1 MMARRKKG
9 KKNRISIDFDGF
21 DEMAERIDKLAGLA
35 GLQKAVEKG
44 LKASKDYVNAEA
56 EKAMQ
61 KSKLPAKGKY
71 SKGDTL
77 QGLDRNTSVNWKD
90 GGTYA
95 TLKIGFD
102 LSQNITSI
110 FLMYGTPR
118 MAPDKALYNAFYS
131 AKTKRKVK
139 EVQKEVVTEYLEEIM
154 RG

>member
-1 MMARRKKG
+1 MARRKKG

-131 AKTKRKVK
+131 AKTKRTVK
-139 EVQKEVVTEYLEEIM
+139 EVQKEVITEYLEEIM

>member
-1 MMARRKKG
+1 MARRKKG

-77 QGLDRNTSVNWKD
+77 QGLDRNTSVDWKD

-95 TLKIGFD
+95 TVKIGFD

>member
-1 MMARRKKG
+1 MARRKKG

-77 QGLDRNTSVNWKD
+77 QGLDRNTAVDWKD

-139 EVQKEVVTEYLEEIM
+139 EVQKEVVTEYLNEIM